1 MTNTELAQKPENP
14 TADARRIMRQCLTTS
29 LATVDKKGAPFASLI
44 LVACDMDAS
53 PVMLISTLASHTR
66 NIDRDGRVSLLFD
79 GTGTLDVP
87 MTGSRVTV
95 SGTLERSDQARH
107 RQRFLRRHPD
117 AALYADFGDFSFFS
131 LQVDLAHLVAGFGQ
145 VNKIKGDD
153 LLMSAPC
160 AADLAI
166 READIL
172 DHMNTDHRSALDN
185 MARHY
190 GGSAGSGWLMT
201 GMDVEG
207 IDLRLGHGVIRIDF
221 PEILPD
227 IEQARAF
234 LVNLAKTAA

>member
-1 MTNTELAQKPENP
+1 MTKTDLAQKTDNP
-14 TADARRIMRQCLTTS
+14 AADARRIMRQCLTTS
-29 LATVDKKGAPFASLI
+29 LATIDKSGAPFASLV
-44 LVACDMDAS
+44 LAACDMDAG
-53 PVMLISTLASHTR
+53 PILLMSTLASHTR

-79 GTGTLDVP
+79 GTRTTDIP

-95 SGTLERSDQARH
+95 SGKLERSDQDRH

-131 LQVDLAHLVAGFGQ
+131 LQADLTHFVAGFGQ
-145 VNKIKGDD
+145 VNRIKGGD

-160 AADLAI
+160 TAELAM

-172 DHMNTDHRSALDN
+172 DHMNADHTSALDN
-185 MARHY
+185 MARHF
-190 GGSAGSGWLMT
+190 GGSDRGGWLMT
-201 GMDVEG
+201 GMDAEG
-207 IDLRLGHGVIRIDF
+207 VDLRLGHGVIRIDF

-227 IEQARAF
+227 IDQARAF

>member
-1 MTNTELAQKPENP
+1 MTKSDLAQKPDNP
-14 TADARRIMRQCLTTS
+14 AAHARRIMRQCLTTS
-29 LATVDKKGAPFASLI
+29 LATVDKSGAPFASLV
-44 LVACDMDAS
+44 LAACDMNAS
-53 PVMLISTLASHTR
+53 PVLLMSTLASHTR

-79 GTGTLDVP
+79 GTIALDVP

-95 SGTLERSDQARH
+95 SGKLERSDQDRH

-145 VNKIKGDD
+145 VNKIKSVD
-153 LLMSAPC
+153 LLMSDPC
-160 AADLAI
+160 TDELGL

-172 DHMNTDHRSALDN
+172 DHMNTDHSSALDN
-185 MARHY
+185 MARHF
-190 GGSAGSGWLMT
+190 GGSAQSGWLMT
-201 GMDVEG
+201 GMDAEG
-207 IDLRLGHGVIRIDF
+207 IDLRLGHEVVRVEF

-227 IEQARAF
+227 IDQARAF